1 MGKENVK
8 ERFSKNLV
16 ILRKKYKLTQGD
28 LADKLSYSD
37 KTISKWENGDA
48 LPDAETLC
56 LISELFDV
64 SVDELLK
71 YDISEIQQNETR
83 QKVKTKTNK
92 LVIALLAVSLVWFI
106 AIYAFVQVKISYEIN
121 FWMAF
126 LWAVPVSCVV
136 LFVFNLIWGK
146 DIFNY
151 ILVSVFDWSFIA
163 SLFLQLLPY
172 DNVWPIFFLGIPVQV
187 AVILWSNLKVS
198 KKKGE

>member
-56 LISELFDV
+56 LISEFFDV

>member
-16 ILRKKYKLTQGD
+16 ILRRKHKLTQGD

-56 LISELFDV
+56 LISEFFDV

-71 YDISEIQQNETR
+71 SDIAEIQQKETK
-83 QKVKTKTNK
+83 QKVKAKTNK

-126 LWAVPVSCVV
+126 LWAVPASCVV

-163 SLFLQLLPY
+163 SLFLQILPY

-187 AVILWSNLKVS
+187 AVILWSKLKVA